1 MMKAQEFCMGL
12 RIWGSLISE
21 TSSSFEVLLDCAA
34 DGEGNEYVI
43 VQLPKNQ
50 IIETFLLHSII
61 QRGQI
66 YGTHSEHTKYAQ
78 QQQQESWS
86 KRDAK
91 KDKTKCNSQQ
101 DHQQDDL
108 PIEPPVEPLRA
119 THQIWG
125 YIDAEVSL
133 FISNAWGIHS
143 ENFKKPREIRQQEG
157 ETYQNRYQTKYTSS
171 PNHTRETLDQTC
183 TLYKNRVHVPVK
195 DCTTRTHYKNSTNY
209 GRSSKYK
216 YQASAKTK
224 IPRPKSHPTISQTKP

>member
-1 MMKAQEFCMGL
+1 MGL

-21 TSSSFEVLLDCAA
+21 SSSSFEVLLDCAA

-43 VQLPKNQ
+43 VQLPKDQ

-78 QQQQESWS
+78 QQQQESWLKRES
-86 KRDAK
+86 KTFKAK
-91 KDKTKCNSQQ
+91 CEDRQGHLSEDFSQ
-101 DHQQDDL
+101 
-108 PIEPPVEPLRA
+108 EPPVEPLRA

-133 FISNAWGIHS
+133 FISNIWGIHS
-143 ENFKKPREIRQQEG
+143 ENFKKPREVRQQKG
-157 ETYQNRYQTKYTSS
+157 EIYQNRFQTKQK
-171 PNHTRETLDQTC
+171 PLVKHTEETFDDKIA
-183 TLYKNRVHVPVK
+183 LYRDNFYEHEKGFP
-195 DCTTRTHYKNSTNY
+195 TRTHYKKTNNY

-216 YQASAKTK
+216 YQTSTKTK
-224 IPRPKSHPTISQTKP
+224 IPRPKNHPTISKTKP